1 MFFHTSPLA
10 TGSVPAGGA
19 TLITQDRFVGAER
32 VPKEERQRCRSPTMD
47 ALRHS
52 AAFECVVASRHGAA
66 VGPAGRVVW
75 GGAAAT
81 AGAATGARAWAGTAA
96 AAATAAGGSGWRRLR
111 QRPWRQRPWARLRVC
126 LPAGSSPPL
135 PAAQCRHSRATCRH
149 PDGTTG
155 RIGLHRRGGGAG
167 CWTSVFLFF
176 CFCAVVRLG
185 AAGLWRRSGRLP
197 ARLRCFAH
205 PVWSSAGT
213 LRGLFA
219 PVAPPM
225 PPFPRAFDASPSSCT
240 VSRCCF
246 CLARSWCEAGGG
258 GWAGGEDGVVLAAAT
273 AATVMPA
280 ATATVTSTTAA

>member
-1 MFFHTSPLA
+1 M
-10 TGSVPAGGA
+10 
-19 TLITQDRFVGAER
+19 GAER
-32 VPKEERQRCRSPTMD
+32 VPKEERQRCRPPTMD

-111 QRPWRQRPWARLRVC
+111 QRSWRQRPWARLRVC

-135 PAAQCRHSRATCRH
+135 PAAQCRHSRATRRH

-167 CWTSVFLFF
+167 CWTNVFLFF

-219 PVAPPM
+219 PVAAPM

>member
-1 MFFHTSPLA
+1 M
-10 TGSVPAGGA
+10 
-19 TLITQDRFVGAER
+19 GAER

-135 PAAQCRHSRATCRH
+135 PAAQCRHSRATRRH

-167 CWTSVFLFF
+167 CWTNVF
-176 CFCAVVRLG
+176 CFFVFVPSFVLARPASGVGRAACQHASAALHTRSGPARAPCVVFSLPSPHRCPPSPAPSTPLPPPVRFLGVVFVWREAGVRRAVVG
-185 AAGLWRRSGRLP
+185 GQG
-197 ARLRCFAH
+197 
-205 PVWSSAGT
+205 GKT
-213 LRGLFA
+213 G
-219 PVAPPM
+219 
-225 PPFPRAFDASPSSCT
+225 
-240 VSRCCF
+240 
-246 CLARSWCEAGGG
+246 WC
-258 GWAGGEDGVVLAAAT
+258 
-273 AATVMPA
+273 
-280 ATATVTSTTAA
+280 